1 MPDSQ
6 EAYLQ
11 IGEVAERTGV
21 TQRTLRFYEEK
32 GLLRPP
38 TRMDGGFRLYSEDDV
53 TAWSNS
59 QAPEP
64 AGRDAGRDQGD
75 GGRRGGPAGAQSPVP
90 PGGRRLREEA
100 SAPKAIDV
108 VTRQHGIVSQKA
120 EQMSEMKSQLEE
132 RLRTFDRWMT
142 ELERMET
149 QAAGSLTAPS
159 AEAKRKGPGA
169 CAGAFSAVSLGLS
182 GHALDLLAHAQQID
196 DALSRLRPG
205 LAVRRQPVDAPRA
218 YPACQKCSGVKP
230 SSTNPNAGSTC
241 RRCSAN
247 WWPTST

>member
-1 MPDSQ
+1 VPDSS

-53 TAWSNS
+53 TRV
-59 QAPEP
+59 EHI
-64 AGRDAGRDQGD
+64 
-75 GGRRGGPAGAQSPVP
+75 
-90 PGGRRLREEA
+90 RRLQNLLGVTLAEIKEMVDAEEVLRELKAQYRPEA
-100 SAPKAIDV
+100 DVSEKRRQLRKAIDV

-142 ELERMET
+142 ELDRIER
-149 QAAGSLTAPS
+149 
-159 AEAKRKGPGA
+159 K
-169 CAGAFSAVSLGLS
+169 
-182 GHALDLLAHAQQID
+182 
-196 DALSRLRPG
+196 
-205 LAVRRQPVDAPRA
+205 QPVA
-218 YPACQKCSGVKP
+218 
-230 SSTNPNAGSTC
+230 
-241 RRCSAN
+241 
-247 WWPTST
+247 